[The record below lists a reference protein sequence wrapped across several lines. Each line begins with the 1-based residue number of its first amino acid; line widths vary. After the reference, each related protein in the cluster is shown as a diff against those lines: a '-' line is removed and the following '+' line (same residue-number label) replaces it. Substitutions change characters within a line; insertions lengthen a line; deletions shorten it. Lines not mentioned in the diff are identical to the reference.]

1 MFHYRGVPEWYQ
13 QQFFHADFPKFPA
26 LIHTHARCI
35 ACRENHRGGYVKM
48 LKLLSFLVLSIVAFL
63 GPIGQVYCQS
73 AFYQGKTLTLIQG
86 REPGGTG
93 DMRVRAVIPY
103 LRKYIPGQPAIVIE
117 FMPGAGGRM
126 AVNHMYRAARPDGLT
141 LGNVGA
147 GLVANAVLGEP
158 GVQYDLNKLIYL
170 GSPNSASHYVFLTR
184 REAGLNTLE
193 KLRSTPGVRIGAQ
206 TVGHDIYINGRL
218 FAWMLRLKETRFV
231 TGYSGP
237 EVDLALQRGEIDAR
251 ANIADTILTRTP
263 EWVEKK
269 LVDFHAIV
277 EIPRGDKHPAFSHL
291 PELESFAQSVKERQ
305 LLAMLRAFRM
315 MGSPY
320 ILPPGTPPDKVLI
333 LQEAMRKTFNDPEFK
348 QEFKKLTGDDPT
360 PLTPEAHEK
369 AMRELPRDQEVVEL
383 FKKIAGGD
391 PLPAR

>member
-1 MFHYRGVPEWYQ
+1 
-13 QQFFHADFPKFPA
+13 
-26 LIHTHARCI
+26 
-35 ACRENHRGGYVKM
+35 M
-48 LKLLSFLVLSIVAFL
+48 LKFLSGIILSIVVFL
-63 GPIGQVYCQS
+63 GPTGPVYCQS

-103 LRKYIPGQPAIVIE
+103 LRKYIPGQPTIVIE
-117 FMPGAGGRM
+117 FMAGAGGRM

-218 FAWMLRLKETRFV
+218 FAWMLRLRETRFV

-251 ANIADTILTRTP
+251 ANIADTIVTRTP

-277 EIPRGDKHPAFSHL
+277 EIPRGDKHPVFSHL

-348 QEFKKLTGDDPT
+348 KEFKKLTGDDPT

-391 PLPAR
+391 PLPAH

>member
-1 MFHYRGVPEWYQ
+1 M
-13 QQFFHADFPKFPA
+13 PKF
-26 LIHTHARCI
+26 
-35 ACRENHRGGYVKM
+35 
-48 LKLLSFLVLSIVAFL
+48 LLVLVLSTVAFL
-63 GPIGQVYCQS
+63 VTAGPLHPQS
-73 AFYQGKTLTLIQG
+73 PFYQGKTITLIQG

-93 DMRVRAVIPY
+93 DMRVRAVVPY
-103 LRKYIPGQPAIVIE
+103 LRKYIPGQPSIVME
-117 FMPGAGGRM
+117 FMPGAGGRL

-170 GSPNSASHYVFLTR
+170 GSPNSASHYIFLTR
-184 REAGLNTLE
+184 KEAGLTTLE
-193 KLRSTPGVRIGAQ
+193 KLRAASGVRIGAQ

-218 FAWMLRLKETRFV
+218 FAWMLRLKEPKFV

-269 LVDFHAIV
+269 LMDFHAIV
-277 EIPRGDKHPAFSHL
+277 EIPKGDRHPGFSHL
-291 PELESFAQSVKERQ
+291 PEIESFTQSLKERQ
-305 LLAMLRAFRM
+305 LLAMFRAFRM

-320 ILPPGTPPDKVLI
+320 ILPPGTPMERVVV
-333 LQEAMRKTFNDPEFK
+333 LQEAMRKTFNDPEFRK
-348 QEFKKLTGDDPT
+348 EFKKLTGDDPT
-360 PLTPEAHEK
+360 PLMPEAHNK
-369 AMRELPRDQEVVEL
+369 AIKELSRDLEVVEL
-383 FKKIAGGD
+383 LKKIASGD
-391 PLPAR
+391 PLPPR

>member
-1 MFHYRGVPEWYQ
+1 MKMI
-13 QQFFHADFPKFPA
+13 KF
-26 LIHTHARCI
+26 
-35 ACRENHRGGYVKM
+35 
-48 LKLLSFLVLSIVAFL
+48 LLFLVLAAILEPA
-63 GPIGQVYCQS
+63 GTVYPQS
-73 AFYQGKTLTLIQG
+73 PFYQGKTITLIQA

-93 DMRVRAVIPY
+93 DMRVRAVVPY
-103 LRKYIPGQPAIVIE
+103 LRKYIPGQPAIVME

-170 GSPNSASHYVFLTR
+170 GTPNSASHYVFLTR
-184 REAGLNTLE
+184 REAGLSTLE
-193 KLRSTPGVRIGAQ
+193 KLRAASGVRVGAQ

-218 FAWMLRLKETRFV
+218 FAWMLRLKEPRFV

-251 ANIADTILTRTP
+251 ANIADTIVTRTP
-263 EWVEKK
+263 TWVEKK

-320 ILPPGTPPDKVLI
+320 ILPPGTPSEKVLI
-333 LQEAMRKTFNDPEFK
+333 LQEAMRRTFNDPEFK
-348 QEFKKLTGDDPT
+348 KEFKKLTGDDPT